1 MKNRSHL
8 KNVFWLNVF
17 VGASFKILK
26 ILESACG
33 LRPTKNI
40 KSDGESGFAW
50 KLGPAATLNQNTIFE
65 KASKLLR
72 TAAVVLIL
80 LMTASVSAE
89 QNEVFI
95 IKVADAISPGTAEF
109 IKTGIRT
116 AEERA
121 ATAVII
127 ELDTPGG
134 LAESMRLIVQ
144 NILASKVPIAV
155 FVSPSGARAASAGV
169 MITMAADVAAMAPGT
184 NIGAAHP
191 VGAGGKDID
200 GKMSEKVI
208 NDMVAQ
214 AKSVAEK
221 RGRNAQWVEAAIRES
236 VSVTETEALEKNVI
250 DLVAQDIDDL
260 INQLNGRELE
270 GKGVLDLGDVKKVF
284 HEETLRT
291 KILKTISNPNIAY
304 ILMMIGLAGLYFE
317 LSHPGAIFPGVI
329 GGIALILA
337 FFALQTLPINYAG
350 VLLIVLAIIF
360 FIMEMKITSYGL
372 LSVAGV
378 VSLLLGSLMLFE
390 GSTSD
395 MKVSLQVLLPTVI
408 LISGFFVAVASLV
421 FRAQISRPTT
431 GSKGLVGE
439 IGVVKKALRPDGKVF
454 VHGEL
459 WNARAKEPLDE
470 NVKVRVVKV
479 VNLVLEVESLD
490 EGATA

>member
-1 MKNRSHL
+1 MKTRRHF
-8 KNVFWLNVF
+8 KNIFCLPVFF
-17 VGASFKILK
+17 VGVF
-26 ILESACG
+26 SAA
-33 LRPTKNI
+33 L
-40 KSDGESGFAW
+40 
-50 KLGPAATLNQNTIFE
+50 
-65 KASKLLR
+65 
-72 TAAVVLIL
+72 
-80 LMTASVSAE
+80 
-89 QNEVFI
+89 
-95 IKVADAISPGTAEF
+95 
-109 IKTGIRT
+109 
-116 AEERA
+116 
-121 ATAVII
+121 VII

-144 NILASKVPIAV
+144 NILASKVPVAV

-214 AKSVAEK
+214 AKSVAEQ

-236 VSVTETEALEKNVI
+236 VSVTETEALKENII
-250 DLVAQDIDDL
+250 DLIARDTDDL
-260 INQLNGRELE
+260 IKQLDGRELE
-270 GKGVLDLGDVKKVF
+270 GKGKLNLANATRVL

-350 VLLIVLAIIF
+350 ALLIVLAIIF

-372 LSVAGV
+372 LSVAGI
-378 VSLLLGSLMLFE
+378 VSLLLGSLMLFD
-390 GSTSD
+390 GSTPG
-395 MKVSLQVLLPTVI
+395 MKVSLRVLLPTVI
-408 LISGFFVAVASLV
+408 FISGFFVAVASLV

-431 GSKGLVGE
+431 GSNGLVGE
-439 IGVVKKALRPDGKVF
+439 IGVVKKALAPEGKVF

-459 WNARAKEPLDE
+459 WNARSKEPLDE
-470 NVKVRVVKV
+470 NVKVRVVNV
-479 VNLVLEVESLD
+479 IDLILEVESVD
-490 EGATA
+490 EGTAA

>member
-1 MKNRSHL
+1 MKAKML
-8 KNVFWLNVF
+8 GLAALVWF
-17 VGASFKILK
+17 IL
-26 ILESACG
+26 A
-33 LRPTKNI
+33 PH
-40 KSDGESGFAW
+40 
-50 KLGPAATLNQNTIFE
+50 
-65 KASKLLR
+65 
-72 TAAVVLIL
+72 VL
-80 LMTASVSAE
+80 AG
-89 QNEVFI
+89 QNEVYI
-95 IKVADAISPGTAEF
+95 IKVADAISPGTAEY
-109 IKTGIRT
+109 IKSGIET
-116 AEERA
+116 AAEKA

-144 NILASKVPIAV
+144 QILGSNVPVVV

-214 AKSVAEK
+214 AKSVAEQ

-236 VSVTETEALEKNVI
+236 VSVTETEALQQNII
-250 DLVAQDIDDL
+250 DLIAQDTDDL
-260 INQLNGRELE
+260 IKQLNGRELKN
-270 GKGVLDLGDVKKVF
+270 KGVLNLSDVKKVVF
-284 HEETLRT
+284 EETLRT

-317 LSHPGAIFPGVI
+317 FSHPGAIFPGVI

-337 FFALQTLPINYAG
+337 FFALQTLPVNYAG
-350 VLLIVLAIIF
+350 ILLIVLAIIF

-372 LSVAGV
+372 LSVAGI

-390 GSTSD
+390 GSTPD
-395 MKVSLQVLLPTVI
+395 MKLSLRVLLPTVI

-421 FRAQISRPTT
+421 FRAQISKPTT
-431 GSKGLVGE
+431 GSMGLVGE
-439 IGVVKKALRPDGKVF
+439 IGVVKKALKPEGKVF
-454 VHGEL
+454 IHGEL

-479 VNLVLEVESLD
+479 VNLILEVESAD
-490 EGATA
+490 DDVFSGAQSKSVS

>member
-1 MKNRSHL
+1 MK
-8 KNVFWLNVF
+8 
-17 VGASFKILK
+17 
-26 ILESACG
+26 
-33 LRPTKNI
+33 T
-40 KSDGESGFAW
+40 
-50 KLGPAATLNQNTIFE
+50 
-65 KASKLLR
+65 KLLGI
-72 TAAVVLIL
+72 AAMMLFLLIAAKVL
-80 LMTASVSAE
+80 AE
-89 QNEVFI
+89 QSEVYI
-95 IKVADAISPGTAEF
+95 IKVADAISPGTADF
-109 IKTGIRT
+109 IKTGIKT
-116 AEERA
+116 AEEKA
-121 ATAVII
+121 ATVIII

-144 NILASKVPIAV
+144 NILGSKVPVVV

-200 GKMSEKVI
+200 GTMSEKII

-214 AKSVAEK
+214 AQSVAEQ

-236 VSVTETEALEKNVI
+236 VSVTETEALKENII
-250 DLVAQDIDDL
+250 DLIAQDTDDL
-260 INQLNGRELE
+260 IKQLNGRELRD
-270 GKGVLDLGDVKKVF
+270 KGVLNLVNPKKVVL
-284 HEETLRT
+284 EETLRT

-337 FFALQTLPINYAG
+337 FFAMQTLPVNYAG
-350 VLLIVLAIIF
+350 ILLIVLAIIF

-372 LSVAGV
+372 LSVAGI

-390 GSTSD
+390 APTAD
-395 MKVSLQVLLPTVI
+395 MKLSLRVVLPTVI

-421 FRAQISRPTT
+421 FRAQISKPAT
-431 GSKGLVGE
+431 GSMGLVGE
-439 IGVVKKALRPDGKVF
+439 IGVVKKALTPEGKVF

-479 VNLVLEVESLD
+479 VNLILEVESVD
-490 EGATA
+490 EGVVV